1 MGATSRVKVSP
12 FMITILAV
20 WFVANLLS
28 QALYISKNGTPYD
41 GVAMLASLGIYYY
54 LIMVVEL
61 FLWLWFFGY
70 LSVKALKKI
79 TQDRLRDEIGSIGGL
94 AKSTSIV

>member
-28 QALYISKNGTPYD
+28 QALYISINGTPYD

-54 LIMVVEL
+54 FIMVVEL

-79 TQDRLRDEIGSIGGL
+79 NQDRLRNEIGNTRGL

>member
-94 AKSTSIV
+94 AKSTSIA

>member
-79 TQDRLRDEIGSIGGL
+79 TQDRIRDEIGSIAGL
-94 AKSTSIV
+94 AKSTSIA